1 MTQWIHNYD
10 IIFLCETATNVVFS
24 VPGYH
29 VITGKTTVPNR
40 GGVVILV
47 KNYLYEYITAVD
59 ITVNDQIW
67 FAFSFMPSVLF
78 GGCYIPPSDSRYYDV
93 HAFSSIVSKRM
104 DNAPKSLCLF
114 GDFNCRFGNDLSLLN
129 NADKDLSYVPIDP
142 IIRPNSNGAVLLPLL
157 SRNEL
162 FVLNNLVYSG
172 VHFKGKL
179 TYREGIRWI
188 SELDLF
194 IMSLDIVPAV
204 VNFSVD
210 QNLEVPSDHAPVAIT
225 LDISSLC
232 DVSSPA
238 LVSRASQLGDHAVL
252 HRSTEARGERPDGL
266 CRRRPLC
273 PDNIDHIPFQ
283 QALQNCDPVAL
294 IDLENSNDDAIKSFC
309 DNLYDFAKLNP
320 HHQVPQGEDE
330 HNEDEVPYTTS
341 AASRRRWQR
350 IMRSSDDK
358 ALWKAI
364 NWQGSVDECTG
375 DSPPDC
381 DFKTH
386 LETIT
391 NPENTEE
398 LNPNDYNTNVYVPVL
413 DSPIQAHEVSY
424 VIEKQ
429 IKPNKSAGI
438 DGICPSL
445 FKYLPIQWIL
455 VLTVILNCI
464 FWSGY
469 PVCWTYSRLKM
480 LFKKG
485 SRLSCDNYRG
495 ISIIDCMSKVYDYV
509 LYNRLVQWFKP
520 DKEQVGAQPKRGCV
534 EHIVTLRLIMD
545 FCFRRKKKLFIAFVD
560 FSKAYDRVPRDKM
573 METLK
578 RVGCGFVMLFAIA
591 SMYKVTKSILGTAI
605 ISATIGVRQGSPTS
619 CFLFVLFVNTL
630 IRMIKERCPRDGF
643 LGWLHVLML
652 MDDTVILATSRECLM
667 SKLNILCDFC
677 SSHGMV
683 INEGKTKFMAVNGN
697 DEERRCINIQGLA
710 VDHCKSYVYLGAV
723 FTSDGSVKSSLEEHC
738 RQRLNCFHKLIIF
751 LKTNVDMPF
760 CAKRKVVEACF
771 NASILYGCESWI
783 GVSCQ
788 MVDKMYIGAL
798 KCLLGVR
805 KTTANDLCL
814 VELGVPPLQALVK
827 QRQHDF
833 FVKMN
838 SEKNGAVDEP
848 FNFAMDLTRDYN
860 TRTSKQLDSVIQ
872 CDDHVGSAVNVLKN
886 RIRNSDRTKF
896 VTYRTIN
903 PTLDMHAVYS
913 HRKRENFI
921 DEYHRLSF
929 SRLRLSSHNLK
940 IETGRWSRQP
950 RELRLCVCG
959 QVQDE
964 MHVIQFCPLTERFR
978 YFHPTPVTFPGTLI
992 ESRTRRDFKLIH
1004 DMLNVY

>member
-1 MTQWIHNYD
+1 
-10 IIFLCETATNVVFS
+10 
-24 VPGYH
+24 
-29 VITGKTTVPNR
+29 
-40 GGVVILV
+40 
-47 KNYLYEYITAVD
+47 
-59 ITVNDQIW
+59 
-67 FAFSFMPSVLF
+67 
-78 GGCYIPPSDSRYYDV
+78 
-93 HAFSSIVSKRM
+93 
-104 DNAPKSLCLF
+104 
-114 GDFNCRFGNDLSLLN
+114 
-129 NADKDLSYVPIDP
+129 
-142 IIRPNSNGAVLLPLL
+142 
-157 SRNEL
+157 
-162 FVLNNLVYSG
+162 
-172 VHFKGKL
+172 
-179 TYREGIRWI
+179 
-188 SELDLF
+188 
-194 IMSLDIVPAV
+194 MSLDIVPAV

-330 HNEDEVPYTTS
+330 HNEDEVLYTTS

-520 DKEQVGAQPKRGCV
+520 DKEQAGAQPKRGCV

-677 SSHGMV
+677 SSHGMM

-697 DEERRCINIQGLA
+697 DQERRRINIQGLA
-710 VDHCKSYVYLGAV
+710 IDHCKSYVYLGAV

-738 RQRLNCFHKLIIF
+738 RQKLNCFHKLIIF
-751 LKTNVDMPF
+751 LKTNVD
-760 CAKRKVVEACF
+760 
-771 NASILYGCESWI
+771 IL
-783 GVSCQ
+783 
-788 MVDKMYIGAL
+788 
-798 KCLLGVR
+798 
-805 KTTANDLCL
+805 
-814 VELGVPPLQALVK
+814 
-827 QRQHDF
+827 
-833 FVKMN
+833 
-838 SEKNGAVDEP
+838 
-848 FNFAMDLTRDYN
+848 
-860 TRTSKQLDSVIQ
+860 
-872 CDDHVGSAVNVLKN
+872 SA
-886 RIRNSDRTKF
+886 
-896 VTYRTIN
+896 
-903 PTLDMHAVYS
+903 
-913 HRKRENFI
+913 
-921 DEYHRLSF
+921 
-929 SRLRLSSHNLK
+929 
-940 IETGRWSRQP
+940 
-950 RELRLCVCG
+950 
-959 QVQDE
+959 
-964 MHVIQFCPLTERFR
+964 
-978 YFHPTPVTFPGTLI
+978 
-992 ESRTRRDFKLIH
+992 
-1004 DMLNVY
+1004 LNVKLWKRVLMLRYYMDVRAG